1 MSILARKTTISKWQK
16 AVKFCQNN
24 VEKLPADVITSDLK
38 TFNNT
43 LSTWK
48 INFNEK
54 NEIIIDDVVL
64 ALLTGPKVEHIET
77 IDLIFI
83 DTDRYNQFE
92 YKNTDGN
99 TLVENLKKRHYDV
112 CNLNLKTLGEFC
124 IIYLDAM
131 NGINENC
138 NENCNENLMVKKI
151 SKREVIEIIR
161 KAFKENRVSLNNFS
175 EKMQDKVKNIM
186 NKVS

>member
-16 AVKFCQNN
+16 AVNFCQNN

-54 NEIIIDDVVL
+54 DEILIDDVVI

-92 YKNTDGN
+92 YKNTDGD
-99 TLVENLKKRHYDV
+99 TLVESLKKRHYDV

-124 IIYLDAM
+124 IIYLDAI
-131 NGINENC
+131 NGINANS
-138 NENCNENLMVKKI
+138 NEKLMVKKI
-151 SKREVIEIIR
+151 SKAEVIKIIR
-161 KAFKENRVSLNNFS
+161 KALKEKRVSLNNFS
-175 EKMQDKVKNIM
+175 EKMQDKVKKIM
-186 NKVS
+186 EKVS